1 MDRLKELLDKL
12 KNNGVPLIFFRDYA
26 TGKPSITFTM
36 SVVSFVLCVLSVIA
50 KFDKSS
56 FFGDIDYTETSN
68 LLIISLGAYIGRKF
82 QSNGKEASIEK
93 EDK

>member
-1 MDRLKELLDKL
+1 MNKLKELVEKL
-12 KNNGVPLIFFRDYA
+12 KSDGVPLIFFRDYA

-36 SVVSFVLCVLSVIA
+36 TVVSFVLCVLSVIA
-50 KFDKSS
+50 KIDHSS
-56 FFGDIDYTETSN
+56 LFGDIDYSETSN

-82 QSNGKEASIEK
+82 QSNGKEVSLEK